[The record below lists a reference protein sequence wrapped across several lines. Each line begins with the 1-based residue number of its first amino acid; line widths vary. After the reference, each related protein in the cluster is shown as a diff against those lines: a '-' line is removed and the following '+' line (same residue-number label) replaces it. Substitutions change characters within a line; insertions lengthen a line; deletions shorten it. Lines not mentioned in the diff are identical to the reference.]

1 MNKVEILLIRHGETE
16 WNAEGRLQGW
26 LDSNLT
32 PTGRQHAEKLRDFLA
47 QETFHAVYSSPSQRA
62 LQTANILV
70 NQKMNIIQDA
80 RLQEIRLG
88 NWQGRLIKEILQND
102 NKRYLHYT
110 ENPELYDPDP
120 ESERFE
126 QVSKRMEEFLHNC
139 KQKHD
144 GERIVV
150 VTHGVAIRALLVAIR
165 QLPIQEIWNTGEITG
180 TSLTKLIVEN
190 GVVMPVYI
198 GKTPHLEN
206 SH

>member
-1 MNKVEILLIRHGETE
+1 MNKIEILLIRHGETE

-32 PTGRQHAEKLRDFLA
+32 PTGRRHAEKLRDFLS
-47 QETFHAVYSSPSQRA
+47 QKTFDAVYSSPSQRA
-62 LQTANILV
+62 LQTANIIV

-102 NKRYLHYT
+102 SKRYLHYT
-110 ENPELYDPDP
+110 ESPELYDPDP

-126 QVSKRMEEFLHNC
+126 QVSKRMGEFLHNC
-139 KQKHD
+139 TQKHD

>member
-1 MNKVEILLIRHGETE
+1 MNKVEIFLIRHGETE
-16 WNAEGRLQGW
+16 WNAQGRLQGW
-26 LDSNLT
+26 LDSHLT
-32 PTGRQHAEKLRDFLA
+32 LTGREHAEKLRDFLA
-47 QETFHAVYSSPSQRA
+47 HETFQAVYSSPSHRA
-62 LQTANILV
+62 FQTANILT
-70 NQKMNIIQDA
+70 NKKMNIIEDE

-102 NKRYLHYT
+102 SERYLHYT
-110 ENPELYDPDP
+110 ESPELYEPDP

-139 KQKHD
+139 TQKHA
-144 GERIVV
+144 GERILV
-150 VTHGVAIRALLVAIR
+150 VTHGVAIRALLVAIL
-165 QLPIQEIWNTGEITG
+165 QLPIQEIWKTGEITG

-190 GVVMPVYI
+190 GIVRTVYI

>member
-1 MNKVEILLIRHGETE
+1 MNKIEIFLIRHGETE

-32 PTGRQHAEKLRDFLA
+32 PTGRLHAEKLRDFLA

-62 LQTANILV
+62 LQTANILT
-70 NQKMNIIQDA
+70 NQKMNIIQDK

-88 NWQGRLIKEILQND
+88 NWQGRLIEEILQND
-102 NKRYLHYT
+102 SKRYLHYT
-110 ENPELYDPDP
+110 ESPELYDPDP

-126 QVSKRMEEFLHNC
+126 QVSKRMGEFLHNC
-139 KQKHD
+139 VQKHD

-165 QLPIQEIWNTGEITG
+165 QLPIQEIWNTGEIIG

-190 GVVMPVYI
+190 GVVMPVFI